1 MERSVACVLTGGGA
15 WQQLLPAG
23 RSIQPRRDPV
33 FQSHSSHPFMHVSDA
48 TFVIT
53 DTETTGLKAESNRVI
68 EVGAVKVRDGSVIDR
83 FHQLVNP
90 ERSIPGRITE
100 LTGITTGMVFDA
112 PTMEEV
118 LPEYLDFLGNGI
130 LTAHNLS
137 FDKGFLDAELDRV
150 GRESLSNKTL
160 CTVRLA
166 RRLLP
171 GLDSKGLSRL
181 VQFYDITVD
190 GRHRALG
197 DAEAT
202 GTILRRFLR
211 QLNFEHEI
219 DTVEEL
225 LSFQH
230 RRYQKIRSAPSHL
243 QEIRNE
249 VLPDAPEAPGVYA
262 LKNSR
267 GTSLYVGKA
276 KDLSDRLRSHFTAV
290 ESKGARKRKMLQK
303 VRSVDWEVTETEVEA
318 LLRESRLIKSEKPRY
333 NRAQR
338 RYYSRP
344 FIRLDTTQ
352 EYPTISWTRTLA
364 DDGAEY
370 YGPVRNEERAEMMV
384 DVASR
389 FFRLR
394 ECDDARLG
402 LGQRCLYADM
412 DRCTVP
418 CENDDGNAYTAE
430 VERVRAF
437 LTGRDRSVLDRL
449 RDRMHRASEQLDFE
463 KAAGLRDTVEQL
475 EKILDKQ
482 QVAAAPVRRHNAA
495 LVHGEA
501 GRETIDILFVR
512 CGQFAASTSCD
523 RPPSPDQRAEIRAQC
538 RALFGENAD
547 PTSDFS
553 KQAIHE
559 IRLLSHWTYAHR
571 DELTVVRC
579 AAERDMQAMM
589 DELLAVI
596 AEPVEA

>member
-1 MERSVACVLTGGGA
+1 MT
-15 WQQLLPAG
+15 
-23 RSIQPRRDPV
+23 
-33 FQSHSSHPFMHVSDA
+33 VSDA
-48 TFVIT
+48 IFVIT
-53 DTETTGLKAESNRVI
+53 DTETTGLKPESNRVI
-68 EVGAVKVRDGSVIDR
+68 EIGAVKVRDGSVVDR
-83 FHQLVNP
+83 FQQLVNP
-90 ERSIPGRITE
+90 ERSIPGRITK

-118 LPEYLDFLGNGI
+118 LPEYLEFLGNGI

-137 FDKGFLDAELDRV
+137 FDKGFLDAELNRV
-150 GRESLSNKTL
+150 GRGPLSNETL

-181 VQFYDITVD
+181 AQFYDIRVD

-202 GTILRRFLR
+202 SIVLRRFLR
-211 QLNFEHEI
+211 QLDFEHEI
-219 DTVEEL
+219 DTVDEL

-230 RRYQKIRSAPSHL
+230 RRYQKIRSVPNHL

-249 VLPDAPEAPGVYA
+249 VLPSAPEAPGVYA

-267 GTSLYVGKA
+267 GTPLYVGKA

-290 ESKGARKRKMLQK
+290 ESKDGRKRKMLQK
-303 VRSVDWEVTETEVEA
+303 VRTVDWEVTETEVEA
-318 LLRESRLIKSEKPRY
+318 LLRESRLIKREKPRY

-352 EYPTISWTRTLA
+352 KYPTISWTRTLA

-370 YGPVRNEERAEMMV
+370 YGPVRNEDRAEMMV

-418 CENDDGNAYTAE
+418 CENEDVNAYSTE

-437 LTGRDRSVLDRL
+437 LTGRDRSMLDHL
-449 RDRMHRASEQLDFE
+449 RDRMHHASDQLNFE

-482 QVAAAPVRRHNAA
+482 QVAAAPVRCHNAV
-495 LVHGEA
+495 LVH
-501 GRETIDILFVR
+501 RESGSGTTDILFVR
-512 CGQFAASTSCD
+512 CGRFVDSISYE
-523 RPPSPDQRAEIRAQC
+523 RPPSPEEHAQIRVHC
-538 RALFGENAD
+538 RSLFADDAD
-547 PTSDFS
+547 PAPDFS
-553 KQAIHE
+553 KQVIHE

-579 AAERDMQAMM
+579 APERGIEATM
-589 DELLAVI
+589 DELVAVI
-596 AEPVEA
+596 GDPVEV